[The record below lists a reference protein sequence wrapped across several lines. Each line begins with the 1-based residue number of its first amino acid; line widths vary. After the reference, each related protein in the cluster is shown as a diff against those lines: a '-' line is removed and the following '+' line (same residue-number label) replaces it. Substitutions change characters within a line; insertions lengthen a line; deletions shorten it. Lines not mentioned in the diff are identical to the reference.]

1 MGGDGHVGVLFE
13 RRHPGRGHYA
23 EQVDVEGSESS
34 QCRKND
40 VSWSVTNSSSRKLG

>member
-1 MGGDGHVGVLFE
+1 MGGGGHVGVLFE

-34 QCRKND
+34 QCKKND
-40 VSWSVTNSSSRKLG
+40 VPGSVTDSSSRRLG